1 MSLSFNSQM
10 ASDLGKRDFS
20 RPAANEPA
28 EDIERVCVE
37 ISAQECL
44 RLEFSGDV
52 ADQHVTDGHH
62 AAGMMPDGGGGDDV
76 DQALA
81 PAIPACYLEALPAC
95 FRVGE
100 ARGQSG
106 LTASDDSGT
115 SDGARATSRRWV
127 EEPRVETQAGDHAD
141 PPPHRVE

>member
-1 MSLSFNSQM
+1 M

-81 PAIPACYLEALPAC
+81 RPYQPVTLRRSQ
-95 FRVGE
+95 RVFGS
-100 ARGQSG
+100 AR
-106 LTASDDSGT
+106 
-115 SDGARATSRRWV
+115 RAAKV
-127 EEPRVETQAGDHAD
+127 G
-141 PPPHRVE
+141 

>member
-1 MSLSFNSQM
+1 M

-52 ADQHVTDGHH
+52 ADQHVTEGHH
-62 AAGMMPDGGGGDDV
+62 SAGMMPDGGGGDDV
-76 DQALA
+76 DQTLA

-100 ARGQSG
+100 ACG
-106 LTASDDSGT
+106 
-115 SDGARATSRRWV
+115 
-127 EEPRVETQAGDHAD
+127 
-141 PPPHRVE
+141 